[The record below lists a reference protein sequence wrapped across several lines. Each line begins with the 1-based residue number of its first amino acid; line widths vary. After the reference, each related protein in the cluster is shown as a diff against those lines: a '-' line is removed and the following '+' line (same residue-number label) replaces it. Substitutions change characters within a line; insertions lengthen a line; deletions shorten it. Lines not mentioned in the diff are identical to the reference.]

1 MGILSVK
8 VYERGEKSVIW
19 VSERAK
25 KGQGNAIC
33 ATRLFSPIF
42 SFLLE
47 VHALIAAT
55 ILFASDLRTAPPPKN
70 YSTCQL
76 IWPAMQARQAMGFFS
91 PLIDIFGQTPTLC
104 QFQRPRW
111 RESISLENSIIV
123 RATK

>member
-1 MGILSVK
+1 MSVK

-25 KGQGNAIC
+25 KGQGSAIC

-55 ILFASDLRTAPPPKN
+55 ILFASDLHMALLPKHYN
-70 YSTCQL
+70 TCQL
-76 IWPAMQARQAMGFFS
+76 IWPAMQARQARGFFS
-91 PLIDIFGQTPTLC
+91 PLIIIFWLTPTLC

-111 RESISLENSIIV
+111 RESICLKNSIIV